1 MIGEAV
7 MVDGHTVSATIRAGD
22 GPRTVR
28 WVLPGPAGDHADDA
42 VLVSALLPALA
53 AGTALTVV
61 RPVSRRLLAGVST
74 IQDVFETWSRDKERT
89 RGWEPRF
96 RRVPVH
102 ATVRPDAAAVSG
114 RGAAAFF
121 TGGVDSF
128 YSAVQRR
135 TELTGL
141 VFVHGFD
148 VALADTALRARVA
161 SDLHRAAA
169 ALGLPLFEVETNV
182 RDLSDPSVQWL
193 DYHGA
198 ALAAVALLLAPWF
211 QTVYVP
217 ATMTY
222 ATLDPLGS
230 HPLVDPL
237 WSTDD
242 VELVH
247 DGCEANRLE
256 KLRAIARCDAARSFL
271 RVCPK
276 NWGGAYN
283 CGRCEK
289 CLRTMVAVRLL
300 DDPRP
305 FVSLPPLDD
314 AALQRIAHV
323 DVPGN
328 GATWDALLR
337 AAVAQHADPAL
348 VRALRRARIRR
359 RVRTAARSTRRTLRL
374 TRAGRRGPAT

>member
-1 MIGEAV
+1 M
-7 MVDGHTVSATIRAGD
+7 
-22 GPRTVR
+22 
-28 WVLPGPAGDHADDA
+28 
-42 VLVSALLPALA
+42 A
-53 AGTALTVV
+53 AGGALTIEP
-61 RPVSRRLLAGVST
+61 PVSGRLLANVSK
-74 IQDVFETWSRDKERT
+74 IQDVFETWSRDKEHR
-89 RGWEPRF
+89 RGWAPRF
-96 RRVPVH
+96 RHVPVH
-102 ATVRPDAAAVSG
+102 TTVRPEAPRVSG
-114 RGAAAFF
+114 TGAAAFF

-128 YSAVQRR
+128 YTVVKRR
-135 TELTGL
+135 PELSGL

-161 SDLHRAAA
+161 GDLRRATD

-182 RDLSDPSVQWL
+182 RELSDLSVQWL

-211 QTVYVP
+211 RKVYVP

-230 HPLVDPL
+230 HPLLDPL
-237 WSTDD
+237 WGTDD
-242 VELVH
+242 VELIH

-256 KLRAIARCDAARSFL
+256 KLRTIAACDAARSYL

-276 NWGGAYN
+276 NWDGAYN

-305 FVSLPPLDD
+305 FRSLPPLDD
-314 AALQRIAHV
+314 EARERIGRV

-337 AAVAQHADPAL
+337 AA
-348 VRALRRARIRR
+348 RARAPTLRSSGHCAGR
-359 RVRTAARSTRRTLRL
+359 GAVARCAPRPARSG
-374 TRAGRRGPAT
+374 GRCA